1 MVTIKEIARSVGVS
15 AATVSRVL
23 NYDATLSIS
32 AVKRQAI
39 IETAEALNYLT
50 PRHRNRAGNGLVP
63 GPNGVT
69 RVALVHSLT
78 PVQELADPYY
88 VGVRLGI
95 EHRCQTLK
103 LECMKV
109 CLADG
114 MADPSLLAGA
124 AGLIAVGTHLPE
136 EVAFLQ
142 RVTRSLVFA
151 DVCPQQEILDGVES
165 DLSSATTRLLD
176 ALFEIGYRRIAFV
189 GGMDTRSGT
198 PEPYGERRCAAYR
211 AWMAEKGLADPGLCR
226 VGRMRFEDGYA
237 LMGQML
243 DEGVV
248 PEVVVAANDNMAI
261 GAYRAIQERG
271 FRIPKD
277 IGVVGFNDIPAAQFL
292 SPPLT
297 TIKIHAERIGEI
309 AVDLVNELILG
320 RDYAK
325 RVVISTDLIWRDSCR
340 RPADAAKAA
349 AGRLEA
355 ARAAQAATG
364 RVASA

>member
-15 AATVSRVL
+15 SATVSRVL

-39 IETAEALNYLT
+39 IEAAEALNYLT
-50 PRHRNRAGNGLVP
+50 PRHRNRAGNGLAP
-63 GPNGVT
+63 SPTGVM

-95 EHRCQTLK
+95 EHRSQSLK
-103 LECMKV
+103 LDCVKI
-109 CLADG
+109 CLGDG
-114 MADPSLLAGA
+114 IADPSLLAGV
-124 AGLIAVGTHLPE
+124 AGIIAVGTHVPP

-142 RVTRSLVFA
+142 RMTRNLVFA
-151 DVCPQQEILDGVES
+151 DVFPTGEILDGVES
-165 DLSSATTRLLD
+165 DLPSAMRHLLD
-176 ALFEIGYRRIAFV
+176 ALYELGYRRIAFV
-189 GGMDTRSGT
+189 GGWDTRSGRV
-198 PEPYGERRCAAYR
+198 EPYGERRCATFL
-211 AWMAEKGLADPGLCR
+211 AWMTEKGLADPALCR
-226 VGRMRFEDGYA
+226 VGRMRFEDGYT
-237 LMGQML
+237 LMGQIL
-243 DEGVV
+243 DEGVA
-248 PEVVVAANDNMAI
+248 PEVVVTANDNMAI

-271 FRIPKD
+271 LRIPRD

-320 RDYAK
+320 RDFAK
-325 RVVISTDLIWRDSCR
+325 RVMISTDLIWRDSCR
-340 RPADAAKAA
+340 RPDETAPADAIR
-349 AGRLEA
+349 AG
-355 ARAAQAATG
+355 
-364 RVASA
+364 